1 MTGWQRDIT
10 ADIERIEKLVGP
22 LVHLVTVSPNADHFK
37 DKMQLRTVYQEFKN
51 TVARIESESVLCR
64 RINKRTNK
72 YRKLLKDFD
81 QLVEIIENLAVMFKL
96 VY

>member
-1 MTGWQRDIT
+1 MTWQRDIT
-10 ADIERIEKLVGP
+10 ADVERIEKLVGP
-22 LVHLVTVSPNADHFK
+22 LVHPLMVSPNSDHFK
-37 DKMQLRTVYQEFKN
+37 DKMQLRTVYHEFKN

-64 RINKRTNK
+64 RINRPTTK
-72 YRKLLKDFD
+72 YKKLLKDLD